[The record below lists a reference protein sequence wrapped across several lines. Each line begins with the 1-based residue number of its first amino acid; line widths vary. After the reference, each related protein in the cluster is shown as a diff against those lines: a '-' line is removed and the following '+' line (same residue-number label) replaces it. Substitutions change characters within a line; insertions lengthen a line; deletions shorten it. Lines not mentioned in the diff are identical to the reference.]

1 MSFTSRLAL
10 TLAAAI
16 GAAVLLAPIAGMLVA
31 VAGFHIPFPRIFDRV
46 VMVTVFVALLWNS
59 RGLRFIPLLSAG
71 FANPAGNLGRALRG
85 FVAALVVIAILG
97 ALALAMG
104 GWASASLAAAAS
116 RFPKYLLSAIAIA
129 IMEEAFFRAFLLGG
143 LKRDFGRMGALILS
157 AAVYSI
163 AHLVRSPSAF
173 YVNGFEPG
181 AGLITLAHSVDQM
194 RHPTT
199 AIPVMLGLF
208 LLGIVLG
215 EAFLQTGNVYLSA
228 GLHCG
233 FVLGSKLWPKL
244 IAGRNAIPL
253 WLAGVGPVPL
263 IGGAAAWAM
272 AIVLFFLLRPLG
284 ADRRT

>member
-16 GAAVLLAPIAGMLVA
+16 GAAVLLAPIAGVLVGA
-31 VAGFHIPFPRIFDRV
+31 TGFHIPFPRIFDRV
-46 VMVTVFVALLWNS
+46 VMGTVLVALLWNS
-59 RGLRFIPLLSAG
+59 RELRFMPLLSAG
-71 FANPAGNLGRALRG
+71 FANPASNLWRALRG
-85 FVAALVVIAILG
+85 FIAALIVISILG
-97 ALALAMG
+97 GLALAMG
-104 GWASASLAAAAS
+104 GSASASLTAAVH
-116 RFPKYLLSAIAIA
+116 RFPKYLLSAIVIA
-129 IMEEAFFRAFLLGG
+129 TIEEAFFRGFLLGG
-143 LKRDFGRMGALILS
+143 LRPDFGRTGALLLS

-173 YVNGFEPG
+173 YVSGFEPG
-181 AGLITLAHSVDQM
+181 AGLITLAHSADQM
-194 RHPTT
+194 RHPAT
-199 AIPVMLGLF
+199 AIPVMFGLF

-272 AIVLFFLLRPLG
+272 AILLFVLLRPLG
-284 ADRRT
+284 AERRT